1 MDEAETGKPRFD
13 PGPAVFLVL
22 LALLGA
28 DLARVSFIESHWD
41 EDACI
46 AIGWLLSKGWRLYG
60 DVFSHHMPL
69 DYIPSWAIASF
80 LGTSAGLFRGF
91 MLVLWAAVC
100 SALYAVSRR
109 HEPGPARA
117 VPYLFA
123 CLSSQWL
130 TYWMGHL
137 MLVES
142 YWGYA
147 VVLLLALLGTPLGF
161 KRENIHRAEPV
172 LAGVL
177 LGVLLSASLTCALP
191 FACLA
196 AWLAHD
202 PDWRPRW
209 RGLAAGFFAWAAVFG
224 LWCLRFVGWSHWY
237 EQSVWFN
244 ANVYADFYP
253 FAAAN
258 PYFGFLLQAVKDNA
272 VYFAG
277 TLSWSDLGGYFE
289 GLLRL
294 AVLGWVAWLASQ
306 RRFFAAVWWVVFTV
320 SVRARAER
328 FAYAPP
334 FHAAPFFLCA
344 TLLVSAAS
352 ARAWYAVR
360 DRGLRP
366 SLALLVLGALLLAPT
381 LLTTS
386 MATAALRPYGQ
397 DNLKYEMLLGAVRS
411 CTAPEDRLA
420 VFPCYPRFY
429 TDSGRLPA
437 TPSVFYLPWQAAW
450 EPQRSAT
457 LAGLE
462 RAEPKVV
469 IIQDTTIWGIPWKRY
484 GGAVEDW
491 VAARYVPVVRGTDPA
506 EDLRVQLFV
515 RKEHAADFVAC
526 AGRLAAPPDRAIS
539 SR

>member
-1 MDEAETGKPRFD
+1 MDESPRRFA
-13 PGPAVFLVL
+13 GPAVFLAL

-69 DYIPSWAIASF
+69 DYIPSWAISSF
-80 LGTSAGLFRGF
+80 FGTGFVLFRGF
-91 MLVLWAAVC
+91 MLILWAAVC
-100 SALYAVSRR
+100 SALYLVSRR
-109 HEPGPARA
+109 QEPGPARA
-117 VPYLFA
+117 VPFVYVV
-123 CLSSQWL
+123 LSSQWL

-147 VVLLLALLGTPLGF
+147 VVLLLALIGTPLGF
-161 KRENIHRAEPV
+161 RRESVHRAEPV
-172 LAGVL
+172 LVGAL
-177 LGVLLSASLTCALP
+177 LGLVLSASLTCALP

-209 RGLAAGFFAWAAVFG
+209 RGVAVGFLAWLVVFG
-224 LWCLRFVGWSHWY
+224 LWCLRYVGWSQWY
-237 EQSVWFN
+237 TQAFWFN
-244 ANVYADFYP
+244 ANVYAAFYP
-253 FAAAN
+253 FDVAN

-272 VYFAG
+272 SYFAAA
-277 TLSWSDLGGYFE
+277 LSWSDLGQYFE

-294 AVLGWVAWLASQ
+294 AVLGWVLWNALQ
-306 RRFFAAVWWVVFTV
+306 RRFFAALWWVLFTV
-320 SVRARAER
+320 CIRARAER

-334 FHAAPFFLCA
+334 FHATPFFLTA
-344 TLLVSAAS
+344 VLLLSAGA

-360 DRGLRP
+360 GRGLRP
-366 SLALLVLGALLLAPT
+366 ALGAMTLAALLFAPT

-386 MATAALRPYGQ
+386 MATAALKPFGG
-397 DNLKYEMLLGAVRS
+397 DNRKYEMLLGAVRA
-411 CTAPEDRLA
+411 CTAPDDRLA

-437 TPSVFYLPWQAAW
+437 TPNVFYLPWQEAW
-450 EPQRSAT
+450 EPQRTAT
-457 LAGLE
+457 LRGLE
-462 RAEPKVV
+462 QSKPKVV
-469 IIQDTTIWGIPWKRY
+469 IIQDTTIWGIPWKKY
-484 GGAVEDW
+484 GGAVEEW
-491 VAARYVPVVRGTDPA
+491 VAGRYVPVVRGTDPE
-506 EDLRVQLFV
+506 EDLRVQMFV
-515 RKEHAADFVAC
+515 LKEHAAEFVLC
-526 AGRLAAPPDRAIS
+526 AGRLGAPSD
-539 SR
+539 